1 MIYNIMK
8 TVKFIVRLLLFV
20 ILFPH
25 SLNIVAGT
33 VPPLI
38 WDMSDLEKL
47 KLQQNDRS
55 EIIRKADDF
64 CRKEPLTVVSKQKTF
79 APNLHFYCSVG
90 PYWWPDDFGNYYP
103 KDGIVNPES
112 YLFDS
117 SILSELAERCTYL
130 SKAFFITENN
140 EYYDTFVT
148 QLKSWF
154 VEKETYMMPNF
165 EYAQVIPGKNNNKG
179 RSTGMIDAYYF
190 NTVIESIR
198 LVGYV
203 KKIDRRT
210 LRTVKKWFKSFVEWS
225 ETTYGNVMKEGIQ
238 NISIAYD
245 VTMTNM
251 LLFSGKN
258 KLAKAYV
265 NSFAERRL
273 FVQIKEDGSQPEELK
288 RTKAFFYSLYN
299 LSHMLDFCYLAIYFD
314 KDFYLKYGE
323 RINQAFIY
331 LEQFINK
338 PESFPY
344 QQITSWDDCKRYYND
359 LYKRCETLKVQMA
372 K

>member
-1 MIYNIMK
+1 MK
-8 TVKFIVRLLLFV
+8 EVKIIVLLSSFLF
-20 ILFPH
+20 LFFLP
-25 SLNIVAGT
+25 LNMLART

-38 WDMSDLEKL
+38 WDMGELEQL
-47 KLQQNDRS
+47 KLRRNDRRD
-55 EIIRKADDF
+55 IIRKADEF
-64 CRKEPLTVVSKQKTF
+64 CIKEPITVINKQKTF
-79 APNLHFYCSVG
+79 APDLHYYCSIG
-90 PYWWPDDFGNYYP
+90 PYWWPDDSGNYYP
-103 KDGIVNPES
+103 KDGVVNPES
-112 YLFDS
+112 YLYDN
-117 SILSELAERCTYL
+117 SILSELAECCLYL
-130 SKAFFITENN
+130 SKAFFITE
-140 EYYDTFVT
+140 EIKYYDVFVS
-148 QLKSWF
+148 QLKCWF
-154 VEKETYMMPNF
+154 IDRDTYMYPNF
-165 EYAQVIPGKNNNKG
+165 EYSQVIPGKNNNMG

-198 LVGYV
+198 LVDYV

-299 LSHMLDFCYLAIYFD
+299 LSHILDFCYLAIYFD

-359 LYKRCETLKVQMA
+359 LYERCETLKVQMA